1 MAMVS
6 PISQLGKLKFG
17 WSNHAVSWRQGQDG
31 DPALGFSTK
40 SSSIT
45 RPLQVA
51 LDLRVPLGSRKCSEG
66 FTQGRLGVRSGRHME
81 TGGPRRRGGC
91 PNLEYASTLQRVL
104 LGVSALT
111 EKPYPPPSLWENG
124 AALPKQSV
132 PELSRQKLSRQR
144 DFIGPINP
152 CQSDS
157 GTPNKG
163 LYLEAV
169 IIWLPGEKPQLSFH
183 RYFLSK
189 EALSRPLQPGIL
201 F

>member
-1 MAMVS
+1 MATVN
-6 PISQLGKLKFG
+6 PISQLGKLRFG
-17 WSNHAVSWRQGQDG
+17 WSNHAVSWQQGQDG
-31 DPALGFSTK
+31 DPALEFSTK
-40 SSSIT
+40 FSSIT

-51 LDLRVPLGSRKCSEG
+51 LDLRVPLGSTKCSEG

-81 TGGPRRRGGC
+81 TGGPRSGGC
-91 PNLEYASTLQRVL
+91 PNLENASTLQRVL
-104 LGVSALT
+104 LGVSALI
-111 EKPYPPPSLWENG
+111 EKPYPPPSR
-124 AALPKQSV
+124 SV

-183 RYFLSK
+183 RHFLSK